1 MRTPVSPLFVYG
13 GGGGIGGRIR
23 NVWQFLKVSMI
34 GMPFWHVGAKHAKY
48 PLILSEYLVGPV

>member
-1 MRTPVSPLFVYG
+1 VYG